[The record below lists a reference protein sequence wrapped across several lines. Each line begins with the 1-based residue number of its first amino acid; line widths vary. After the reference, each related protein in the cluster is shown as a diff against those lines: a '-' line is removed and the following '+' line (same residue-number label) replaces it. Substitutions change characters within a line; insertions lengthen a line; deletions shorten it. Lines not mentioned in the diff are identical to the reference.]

1 MLADY
6 VLEHDYPHILDS
18 HYEKRYMVLFE
29 EITNRTAKLFAQW
42 MSVGFAHGK
51 RYHSLL
57 LACFV
62 SLFPSSNVLIGIHL
76 FLF

>member
-51 RYHSLL
+51 RDITPFFLL
-57 LACFV
+57 VLY
-62 SLFPSSNVLIGIHL
+62 PSFTPVTY
-76 FLF
+76 